1 MHSSYFK
8 EVQALLYRIGTMG
21 ELSKA
26 ELPLPHPVLADLTRT
41 TTTLDREY
49 GAARNYLTTGG
60 HSLIVEEEHDIPY
73 LKQIINYD
81 SHPCE
86 WANKVAE
93 GSGYLSALYLLNNDF
108 SITVYMPIAIAPN
121 AIKSEL
127 ED

>member
-8 EVQALLYRIGTMG
+8 EDLPLLYRIGTMA
-21 ELSKA
+21 ELSKT
-26 ELPLPHPVLADLTRT
+26 ELQLPHPVLADLTRT
-41 TTTLDREY
+41 TSTLDREY
-49 GAARNYLTTGG
+49 GAARNHLTTGG
-60 HSLIVEEEHDIPY
+60 YSLIVEEALDLPQ

-86 WANKVAE
+86 WATEVAE
-93 GSGYLSALYLLNNDF
+93 GSGYVSALYLLNNDF

-121 AIKSEL
+121 TIKSEL

>member
-1 MHSSYFK
+1 M
-8 EVQALLYRIGTMG
+8 LYRIGTMD
-21 ELSKA
+21 ELSTTA
-26 ELPLPHPVLADLTRT
+26 INLPEAALADLIRT
-41 TTTLDREY
+41 TTALANTY
-49 GAARNYLTTGG
+49 GAARDYLASGG
-60 HSLIVEEEHDIPY
+60 YSLIVEEEHDLPQ

-86 WANKVAE
+86 WATEVAK
-93 GSGYLSALYLLNNDF
+93 GSGYLSALYLLNNDY

>member
-1 MHSSYFK
+1 MRSSHFK
-8 EVQALLYRIGTMG
+8 EVSALLYRIGTMD

-26 ELPLPHPVLADLTRT
+26 KLPLPRPVLADLTRT
-41 TTTLDREY
+41 TTALDKEY

-60 HSLIVEEEHDIPY
+60 YSLIVEEALDLPQ

-86 WANKVAE
+86 WATEVAE

-121 AIKSEL
+121 TIKSEL